1 MDAGVLQSLKKIIHI
16 VGTRP
21 NYVKAAPVI
30 EEMRLRKYNQLCV
43 NTGQH
48 PDSVMSSDI
57 ISSLGMSPPD
67 RSFSLKESDPFSRFG
82 EIISNV
88 AETIKTE
95 EPGLVMVYG
104 DVDSTLA
111 AAWVAVRLGVPV
123 AHVESGLRSFDRT
136 MPEENNRIMV
146 DQLASI
152 HFVTEPA
159 GSLNLL
165 KEGYKESIHVVGN
178 TMIDSLKRLQDSM
191 GLRKAVTNR
200 ILLTCHRPSNVD
212 DISFFNELYVACQGI
227 SLPIL
232 WPIHPRTK
240 KSLLMFNLYES
251 FASIKHLSIVD
262 PMDYA
267 TFLKEMSES
276 AAVIT
281 DSGGIQEET
290 TYLNIPCLTIRK
302 NTERPIT
309 IKEGSNTLVSV
320 QSLPSHIKS
329 VEAGTYKSAK
339 KIINWDGEASHR
351 ICDTLE
357 GLL

>member
-1 MDAGVLQSLKKIIHI
+1 
-16 VGTRP
+16 
-21 NYVKAAPVI
+21 
-30 EEMRLRKYNQLCV
+30 
-43 NTGQH
+43 
-48 PDSVMSSDI
+48 MSSDI
-57 ISSLGMSPPD
+57 MSSLGMSTPD
-67 RSFSLKESDPFSRFG
+67 RSFSLKESNPFLRLG
-82 EIISNV
+82 EMISNV

-95 EPGLVMVYG
+95 DPSLLMVYG
-104 DVDSTLA
+104 DVDSTVA
-111 AAWVAVRLGVPV
+111 AAWAAARLGVPV

-136 MPEENNRIMV
+136 MPEENNRIIV

-159 GSLNLL
+159 GSINLL
-165 KEGYKESIHVVGN
+165 KEGHKESIYSVGN

-191 GLRKAVTNR
+191 QLGRHITNR

-212 DISFFNELYVACQGI
+212 DVSFFNDLYLACQGI

-240 KSLLMFNLYES
+240 KSLKKFNLYES
-251 FASIKHLSIVD
+251 FHSLENMSIVD

-309 IKEGSNTLVSV
+309 IKEGSNTLVSI
-320 QSLPSHIKS
+320 QSLPSNIKS

-339 KIINWDGEASHR
+339 KIVNWDGLASHR

>member
-1 MDAGVLQSLKKIIHI
+1 
-16 VGTRP
+16 
-21 NYVKAAPVI
+21 
-30 EEMRLRKYNQLCV
+30 
-43 NTGQH
+43 
-48 PDSVMSSDI
+48 
-57 ISSLGMSPPD
+57 
-67 RSFSLKESDPFSRFG
+67 
-82 EIISNV
+82 
-88 AETIKTE
+88 
-95 EPGLVMVYG
+95 MVYG
-104 DVDSTLA
+104 DVDSTVA
-111 AAWVAVRLGVPV
+111 AAWAAARLGVPV

-136 MPEENNRIMV
+136 MPEENNRIIV

-159 GSLNLL
+159 GSINLL
-165 KEGYKESIHVVGN
+165 KEGHKESIYSVGN

-191 GLRKAVTNR
+191 QLRRHITNR

-212 DISFFNELYVACQGI
+212 DVSFFNDLYLACQGI

-240 KSLLMFNLYES
+240 KSLKKFNLYES
-251 FASIKHLSIVD
+251 FRSLENMSIVD

-339 KIINWDGEASHR
+339 KIVNWDGLASHR